1 MEKNQVSDELADVL
15 ILCLGFS
22 DVMGIDISEAIEAKL
37 RKAAE
42 KYPPTKTQLTAGI

>member
-1 MEKNQVSDELADVL
+1 M

-22 DVMGIDISEAIEAKL
+22 DVMGIDISEAIETKL

-42 KYPPTKTQLTAGI
+42 KYPVMKSARKRRLDGYNEFATS